1 MLGQKISSTGLDA
14 IKTSEALILL
24 AGGIDNLTS
33 RSKFVIDNFFT
44 EAEKN
49 TPILESVRNAMK
61 GIGQES
67 VTTIE
72 QFDAL
77 IHSQDLNT
85 VAGQEL
91 YSKLLTIAPAFK
103 TAADFVS
110 ALTDGTVALTK
121 AQQKSLD
128 LVKMSRSA
136 LDTAYKSESGVLN
149 ETITRVKTFTTSLKM
164 FQNSMLIGSASP
176 LTSMQKYAEARKQYD
191 ATLLLAQGGDTAA
204 QGKFT
209 SVATA
214 LLDASKVINAS
225 GNGYA
230 VDFAAVM
237 AQTAS
242 LADISTTQVS
252 TAQATLDALTKQVD
266 GLITV
271 NASVLSVA
279 QAIANLQA
287 AITSSKMAGVS
298 SIAIDGSHAN
308 GLTNVPFDGYIAE
321 LHKGE
326 QVLTAPQAIN
336 YRNMGTPSM
345 APLVAEI
352 KALREELCS
361 LRADQDT
368 QTRATIQA
376 TYDASGRNADSVV
389 NGIDNSLSKVS
400 SKTSI
405 PLN

>member
-1 MLGQKISSTGLDA
+1 
-14 IKTSEALILL
+14 
-24 AGGIDNLTS
+24 
-33 RSKFVIDNFFT
+33 
-44 EAEKN
+44 
-49 TPILESVRNAMK
+49 
-61 GIGQES
+61 
-67 VTTIE
+67 
-72 QFDAL
+72 
-77 IHSQDLNT
+77 
-85 VAGQEL
+85 
-91 YSKLLTIAPAFK
+91 
-103 TAADFVS
+103 
-110 ALTDGTVALTK
+110 
-121 AQQKSLD
+121 
-128 LVKMSRSA
+128 
-136 LDTAYKSESGVLN
+136 
-149 ETITRVKTFTTSLKM
+149 
-164 FQNSMLIGSASP
+164 MLIGSASP

-271 NASVLSVA
+271 NTSVLSVA

-298 SIAIDGSHAN
+298 SMAIDGSHAN

-361 LRADQDT
+361 LRADQDM